1 MHRLEA
7 TFFYFPVG
15 RGKNRL
21 WFRNPKNSYHT
32 IFFFCWSNSANAFC
46 QIWQINIVAAF
57 PAIAKLAPLR
67 IFSIESKNLSFC
79 SILLI
84 TLEMQKTRQL
94 SLCNTLHNTII
105 YPYLLSLSSS
115 KKNMNINLRQ
125 KNVFRLYSLCWVD
138 PVSSLFIKMFYF
150 FTRFS
155 SAAVQR

>member
-1 MHRLEA
+1 MTSTLCIDLKQP
-7 TFFYFPVG
+7 FFISQLAAAKIG
-15 RGKNRL
+15 SDLGTLKIL
-21 WFRNPKNSYHT
+21 T
-32 IFFFCWSNSANAFC
+32 IPYFFCWSNSANAFC

-125 KNVFRLYSLCWVD
+125 KNVFRLYSLC
-138 PVSSLFIKMFYF
+138 
-150 FTRFS
+150 
-155 SAAVQR
+155 